1 MLSWQL
7 GRVPIEI
14 AARSGRREDV
24 EILFP
29 VTSRIP
35 SVRDWSVD
43 GIISHVKMEIKQ
55 LEVCHGSEFSTV
67 VS

>member
-7 GRVPIEI
+7 GRAPIEI

-35 SVRDWSVD
+35 NVRDWSVD
-43 GIISHVKMEIKQ
+43 GIIRYVKS
-55 LEVCHGSEFSTV
+55 VCPSKV
-67 VS
+67 